1 MTSTDEVDGGT
12 SVGRSAAA
20 RLRQRPLIGREREI
34 AEVSADVLSSPVTT
48 VTGPGGV
55 GKTVLAMAVASAVAE
70 DFPSGVWPVWLA
82 SLRSPELA
90 AAEVAAS
97 VGLPRSRGLSYA
109 EALAEWLDDQDVL
122 VLLDNCEH
130 VSPAVADLVDELTAR
145 LPRLRV
151 LATSREPLWVDGE
164 ATVRLGPLEV
174 AGPGAT
180 AAEAAASPAVRLFHD
195 RAAARTPHTG
205 ATAGDESLIADIC
218 RRLDGLPLA
227 IELAAARVAG
237 LELADINDH
246 LGDLFTLLPQA
257 SRRADGAR
265 RNLYATIE
273 WSDALLAPDE
283 RALLHRLSVFAGAF
297 DLAAVQGVCAPDG
310 QPPARTADLV
320 ARLVDKSLLMK
331 VDGGY
336 QLLETIRQYG
346 IGVLTAAGQL
356 DTLRDDH
363 ARWFV
368 TLARSAGE
376 GLMTGPERPHFELL
390 QRIEDNLRLTL
401 ERLIEIDPPAAMELA
416 TALTMFWWSQG
427 KHREGMRWF
436 ERARAALPGET
447 PAELRAADM
456 FHHAFLLAHDTDDW
470 AAASILLDEGIEAVE
485 ANDEPPL
492 ILGYLLCLRG
502 ECDVFAGD
510 NDAAVDRSARGLDII
525 EQHPDT
531 WGRGFGLWNVG
542 YAREA
547 AGDIEGAAAAW
558 EEAIELAHDHGNGLI
573 EMVACNR
580 LGLLMERRE
589 VLGRARALYERAL
602 DLRRDLGAARVGYV
616 HGSLP
621 QSLVSIARVSAK
633 QGQHATASALLVEA
647 RPLAE
652 EMRDS
657 ATVDEIAALLA
668 KTASGI
674 SADHAVMQCEHG
686 VWFISFEG
694 REAHVS
700 DAKGLWHLR
709 ELVAR
714 PRQPVPAMVLATAR
728 QESRLAT
735 GDAGPQLDRE
745 ALRQYRQRLVD
756 LEDDLAEAERCHDEE
771 RAARLATERDA
782 LVAELARAT
791 GLGGRTRLA
800 GSSIERARLN
810 VTRTIRHA
818 IKLLDE
824 TLPELAA
831 HLDQSVTT
839 GNQCCYQPSRDIT
852 WTT

>member
-1 MTSTDEVDGGT
+1 MTSAVEVEREP
-12 SVGRSAAA
+12 SVAGSAVG
-20 RLRQRPLIGREREI
+20 RLRQRPLIGREREMD
-34 AEVSADVLSSPVTT
+34 EVSAGVLSCPVTT

-55 GKTVLAMAVASAVAE
+55 GKTVLAMAVASAVAD
-70 DFPSGVWPVWLA
+70 DFPGGVWPVWLA
-82 SLRSPELA
+82 SLRTPELV

-97 VGLPRSRGLSYA
+97 LGLPRSRGLSYGD
-109 EALAEWLDDQDVL
+109 ALAEWLDDQDVL

-130 VSPAVADLVDELTAR
+130 VSPAVADLVDELTTR

-164 ATVRLGPLEV
+164 ATVRLSPLEV
-174 AGPGAT
+174 AGPAAS
-180 AAEAAASPAVRLFHD
+180 AAETAASPAVRLFKE
-195 RAAARTPHTG
+195 RAAARTPRA
-205 ATAGDESLIADIC
+205 ATSGDERLMAEIC
-218 RRLDGLPLA
+218 QRLDGLPLA

-246 LGDLFTLLPQA
+246 LDDLFTLLPQA
-257 SRRADGAR
+257 PRRADGAR

-273 WSDALLAPDE
+273 WSDSLLADDE

-297 DLAAVQGVCAPDG
+297 DLAAVHGVCAPDG

-331 VDGGY
+331 IDGRY

-346 IGVLTAAGQL
+346 IGMLESADQL
-356 DTLRDDH
+356 DALRDAH

-368 TLARSAGE
+368 ALALSAGE
-376 GLMTGPERPHFELL
+376 GLMTGPERPHVEHL

-416 TALTMFWWSQG
+416 TTLTMFWWMQG
-427 KHREGMRWF
+427 KHREGMRWL
-436 ERARAALPGET
+436 EGARAALPPET
-447 PAELRAADM
+447 PPELRAAAR
-456 FHHAFLLAHDTDDW
+456 FHYAYLLAHDTDDW
-470 AAASILLDEGIEAVE
+470 AAAALLLDEGIAEVE
-485 ANDEPPL
+485 TDDAPPL

-502 ECDVFAGD
+502 ESHVFAGET
-510 NDAAVDRSARGLDII
+510 DAALDRTTRGLDII
-525 EQHPDT
+525 GQHPDT

-547 AGDIEGAAAAW
+547 AADAEGAVDAW
-558 EEAIELAHDHGNGLI
+558 EEQIELAHRHGLDLV
-573 EMVACNR
+573 EMVGCNS
-580 LGLLMERRE
+580 LGSLMERRE
-589 VLGRARALYERAL
+589 DLERARSLYERAL
-602 DLRRDLGAARVGYV
+602 DLRRGLGAARLGYV

-621 QSLVSIARVSAK
+621 QSLVSIARVSAQ
-633 QGQHATASALLVEA
+633 QGQHDVASALLAEA

-652 EMRDS
+652 EMRDA
-657 ATVDEIAALLA
+657 ATVDEITALLA
-668 KTASGI
+668 RTEPGVSV
-674 SADHAVMQCEHG
+674 DHAVMRCEHG
-686 VWFISFEG
+686 VWHVSFEG
-694 REAHVS
+694 REAHVA

-709 ELVAR
+709 ELVVR
-714 PRQPVPAMVLATAR
+714 PHHPVPAMVLANAR
-728 QESRLAT
+728 HASPLDT

-745 ALRQYRQRLVD
+745 ALRQYRQRLAD
-756 LEDDLAEAERCHDEE
+756 LDDDLAEAERYHDEG

-782 LVAELARAT
+782 LIAELARAT
-791 GLGGRTRLA
+791 GLGGRTRRA
-800 GSSIERARLN
+800 GSSVERARLN

-824 TLPELAA
+824 VLPELAA

-839 GNQCCYQPSRDIT
+839 GRHCCYQPSHEIA